1 MRTIALLIVAIL
13 QLLPLNTFIV
23 LQCEAQTKK
32 QSATSVKSSA
42 KKTNTKKINSSP
54 KKDEFQLLCSKAEL
68 GDVEAQFK
76 IAIHLLPNK
85 DAISEAGLKW
95 LIKAAENGHA
105 AAQWTLRG
113 TYAKGYYGTQ
123 KSDRDYVYW
132 VTKLANNTD
141 LENNK
146 SLIAIAQDE
155 LGMLYEHGG
164 QGVEKNISE
173 SIKWRKKA
181 AFNGNEYAAIALGNF
196 YNYDKTNANKKEA
209 IYWYKKAMDIVWG
222 KNQEEDEFSALRLRE
237 LGSIYHPAN
246 NVLYTS
252 ATTSGNTDTNQSSTS
267 PDLSFS
273 EVYHYTES
281 GRGQS
286 QNTGQWTDPIPSMEC
301 VVEFFEDHI
310 TVNGI
315 YCKYLRTS
323 GAWKVYEGFSAWGNK
338 TYYHV
343 DGNKNMKKVCDFSSA
358 YGFDTFVYP
367 MSRNGDPTPQG
378 NNVNNG
384 GYVNSNGANNN
395 NSTGSTTQPVRQ
407 FKCVYCNGTGRIE
420 RNDNAP
426 ASFGQ
431 TRANKK
437 CNECGKIYDPTVFNH
452 YHVQCGHCGGTG
464 NAK

>member
-1 MRTIALLIVAIL
+1 MPIEVLAQSKSGRIDYTKMPLATLQQKAINNDAEAQLEYGLRLRGGVRGVTQNEEESLEWLIKSGLNGEDFAYSLVLFILEDKLEYEKRIEIMRAGVSRNSESCMFEMFKDYSKGENGLPQSDVMAR
-13 QLLPLNTFIV
+13 QLLLKGCKLKMKSFFFYRYLAHLHGEYGLQKDKTSAEFWFKKNCDAEYDYIMNLKKKSNPDYDNIKFFEKELNSKLRLLKSEFDCV
-23 LQCEAQTKK
+23 YEPALFHNEYLAWLND
-32 QSATSVKSSA
+32 KSSSA
-42 KKTNTKKINSSP
+42 SASSPQKTNTSSAHDSGSS
-54 KKDEFQLLCSKAEL
+54 KDSK
-68 GDVEAQFK
+68 
-76 IAIHLLPNK
+76 P
-85 DAISEAGLKW
+85 
-95 LIKAAENGHA
+95 
-105 AAQWTLRG
+105 
-113 TYAKGYYGTQ
+113 
-123 KSDRDYVYW
+123 
-132 VTKLANNTD
+132 
-141 LENNK
+141 
-146 SLIAIAQDE
+146 
-155 LGMLYEHGG
+155 
-164 QGVEKNISE
+164 
-173 SIKWRKKA
+173 
-181 AFNGNEYAAIALGNF
+181 
-196 YNYDKTNANKKEA
+196 
-209 IYWYKKAMDIVWG
+209 
-222 KNQEEDEFSALRLRE
+222 
-237 LGSIYHPAN
+237 
-246 NVLYTS
+246 
-252 ATTSGNTDTNQSSTS
+252 QS
-267 PDLSFS
+267 F
-273 EVYHYTES
+273 VYTES

-384 GYVNSNGANNN
+384 GYVNRNGANNN

-407 FKCVYCNGTGRIE
+407 FKCAYCNGTGRIE